1 MESRLLA
8 RFSASGWHREKT
20 MTEMK
25 AGTQPNWDQADFTKG
40 DSSSEW
46 VKGAINQLHDLRL
59 EHMKETAP
67 DRTRCIGSSAT
78 INRTAR
84 GKAGELLTVGKGE
97 EGRSRARLRNVV

>member
-1 MESRLLA
+1 
-8 RFSASGWHREKT
+8 